1 MQVVERKLVH
11 GMGEI
16 FDFVHHLKDSEVE
29 QLMEDDSETE
39 AKRRVLKDELETLER
54 DLKSVARLPEG
65 LALDWYDEISCS
77 TSFTTFLSLFS

>member
-54 DLKSVARLPEG
+54 GLEICGKIARRPGIG
-65 LALDWYDEISCS
+65 LV
-77 TSFTTFLSLFS
+77 